1 MHDALL
7 AECTHPHHACTPGL
21 PALLRY
27 DPKPGSIALRAGE
40 NGPPLR
46 KEAPLYKVQGDI
58 LSTVTEAM
66 FRTWLAVLL
75 VRGEEMTEKQW
86 WQNYDTSIRSVF
98 FCVKTERQDEEY
110 AKDLNN
116 AVVALLDV
124 YDTAP
129 AAAETGAGT
138 TATGAGHESD
148 EMAE

>member
-1 MHDALL
+1 MA
-7 AECTHPHHACTPGL
+7 HH
-21 PALLRY
+21 R
-27 DPKPGSIALRAGE
+27 SE
-40 NGPPLR
+40 

-75 VRGEEMTEKQW
+75 IRGEEMTEKQW

-110 AKDLNN
+110 VKDLNN

-129 AAAETGAGT
+129 AAAETDART
-138 TATGAGHESD
+138 AATGAGHESD